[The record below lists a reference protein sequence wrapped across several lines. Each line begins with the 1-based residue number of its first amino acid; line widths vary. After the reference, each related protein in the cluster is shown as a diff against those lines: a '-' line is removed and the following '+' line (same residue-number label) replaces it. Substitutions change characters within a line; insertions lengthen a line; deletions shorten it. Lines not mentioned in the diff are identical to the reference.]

1 MNISLDGYLSGPKGE
16 LDWHFETWNEEM
28 SKKLLEQLEKTD
40 TILLGRF
47 TYEAMAKYWSVK
59 PLEQNFPRQDLA
71 IADRMNR
78 HTKVVFSKTRTDS
91 ICNNS
96 IFAINNPEK
105 EIMRLKH
112 QKGKNIILYGSGS
125 LVTTLIQYSLVD
137 KYQLW
142 IHPIILGRGK
152 PLFKNL
158 KTGLRLKLTDSV
170 IFESGVIVFC
180 YEVTHKKI
188 APQRGQW
195 LQRDKG

>member
-1 MNISLDGYLSGPKGE
+1 MRKLIVSMNLSLNGYLSGPKGE
-16 LDWHFETWNEEM
+16 LDWHFRTWNEER

-47 TYEAMAKYWSVK
+47 TYEAMAEYWSVK
-59 PLEQNFPRQDLA
+59 PLAQNFPRQYLA

-91 ICNNS
+91 IWNNS

-170 IFESGVIVFC
+170 I
-180 YEVTHKKI
+180 
-188 APQRGQW
+188 
-195 LQRDKG
+195 